1 MGIESFRDKFKG
13 PEPFPEDIDID
24 KVPPPESYQEPMP
37 EDSEEVPGTVSE
49 EELIEED
56 EVEEIYREKP
66 EEKERTLVSEK
77 IKDDLK
83 INEKIV
89 ELQSAINKIQQALKI
104 ETDVQR
110 KKMFEDSLK
119 DAQSELDRLLEGK

>member
-24 KVPPPESYQEPMP
+24 KVPPPESYLEPMP

-56 EVEEIYREKP
+56 EVEEIYKTSKPEKP
-66 EEKERTLVSEK
+66 KEA
-77 IKDDLK
+77 IKDDIEK
-83 INEKIV
+83 NEKIV